1 MIKKLF
7 KTEESQ
13 YKKYTKHSI
22 DESIARFLKS
32 RDKSSFGSKD
42 KIFFFKELAY
52 MLK

>member
-1 MIKKLF
+1 MENFLKK
-7 KTEESQ
+7 EESS

-22 DESIARFLKS
+22 DDAIVGFLQS

-42 KIFFFKELAY
+42 KIFFFKELSY